1 MQRFMELTMERKYQV
16 FISSTYTDLKDE
28 RQSIINCL
36 LMANCIPAGMEAF
49 TATDDE
55 QFNIIKKVI
64 DLCDFYVLII
74 GNRYGTI
81 NEKTQKS
88 YTEMEYEYALSKN
101 IPVLAFVK
109 EIDYDKE
116 ITSETVETRTK
127 LKAFSKKVRKSRLCS
142 MWSTR
147 EDLISKVALSVMKAI
162 SEGSRPGWVRNL
174 GFDPETV
181 TTDLNKL
188 REKII
193 KLEEE
198 NEILKGVSQ
207 NEKLSLATKEDKA
220 TPDLS
225 QYKVT
230 LHFTEHIYLYSDN
243 MQIKEMDVNLTL
255 EEIFKFI
262 SVRISGAIDDA
273 RFIKELSAYKKEY
286 DVDKQQALIV
296 KSQLV
301 ALGMLEEVEIDSKVK
316 LKLSSVGKRVMQE
329 LNAPRKN

>member
-1 MQRFMELTMERKYQV
+1 MERKYQV
-16 FISSTYTDLKDE
+16 FISSTYIDLKDE

-64 DLCDFYVLII
+64 DLCDFYVLVI

-109 EIDYDKE
+109 EVDYDNE
-116 ITSETVETRTK
+116 ITSEKVETRTK
-127 LKAFSKKVRKSRLCS
+127 LKAFSNRVSKSRLCS

-181 TTDLNKL
+181 TTDLNNL

-193 KLEEE
+193 RLEKE
-198 NEILKGVSQ
+198 NEVLRGAGNKE
-207 NEKLSLATKEDKA
+207 NTLCENKEEMSL
-220 TPDLS
+220 PDLS

-230 LHFTEHIYLYSDN
+230 LHFSEHIYYYSAN
-243 MQIKEMDVNLTL
+243 MTIKEIDVDLTL
-255 EEIFKFI
+255 EDIFKFV
-262 SVRISGAIDDA
+262 SVRISGTIDDTN
-273 RFIKELSAYKKEY
+273 FVKELSAYKKDY
-286 DVDKQQALIV
+286 DVDKQQALII

-301 ALGMLEEVEIDSKVK
+301 ALGMLEEVEVGSKTKVK
-316 LKLSSVGKRVMQE
+316 LSSAGKKAMQE
-329 LNAPRKN
+329 LNALKKA